1 VVEEVKSYTVTF
13 ERDESGRWVAE
24 VPAVPGCYTQGRTI
38 DQARDRIRE
47 ALGLFIGERAARVV
61 LLDEV
66 KLPARLSKQ
75 LGSAL
80 DARKRADAEA
90 QRASEQ
96 TKQVAKALAAEGLS
110 LHDVG
115 TLLGI
120 SKQGVHKLTG

>member
-1 VVEEVKSYTVTF
+1 MVEEVKSYTVTF